1 MLLHLKKGT
10 FNSRK
15 SGYIMKNSAR
25 IFAVKIITS
34 IFLLHLS
41 GAALGQ
47 DAPDS
52 KYVEITPSF
61 VTNYDEGARL
71 KYLKARVA
79 LEVTPESEERIWH
92 HLPSIQNVLVI
103 LFSAQAEENLTST
116 VGRESLRR
124 EALQEVKN
132 AMLTLEQDG
141 ARQIKDLYFTDFVVQ
156 Q

>member
-1 MLLHLKKGT
+1 MKI
-10 FNSRK
+10 SAM
-15 SGYIMKNSAR
+15 SGIAKTVLGICLFY
-25 IFAVKIITS
+25 
-34 IFLLHLS
+34 LS
-41 GAALGQ
+41 STVAAQ
-47 DAPDS
+47 DAPNS
-52 KYVEITPSF
+52 KYVEISPSF

-92 HLPSIQNVLVI
+92 HLPSIQNALVL

-124 EALQEVKN
+124 EALMEVQQ
-132 AMLTLEQDG
+132 AMRTLEKDG
-141 ARQIKDLYFTDFVVQ
+141 DKQIKDLYFTDFVVQ

>member
-1 MLLHLKKGT
+1 
-10 FNSRK
+10 
-15 SGYIMKNSAR
+15 MKNTGTTIQARLITALLLSCFALAASA
-25 IFAVKIITS
+25 
-34 IFLLHLS
+34 
-41 GAALGQ
+41 Q
-47 DAPDS
+47 DMPES
-52 KYVEITPSF
+52 KYVDITPSF

-124 EALQEVKN
+124 EALEQVKKV
-132 AMLTLEQDG
+132 MVTLEKDG
-141 ARQIKDLYFTDFVVQ
+141 DQQIKNLYFTDFVVQ